1 MSDTELL
8 EYISSSRFFSPD
20 TKERILWNFCTFS
33 ESKKQ
38 QIRIYF
44 AQEKSVMIEFLQ
56 SLRLRE
62 DISFHELQ
70 GELSVYMKQR
80 ISRQE
85 LEEKQQ
91 KQSELEAIEYTL
103 DAF

>member
-1 MSDTELL
+1 
-8 EYISSSRFFSPD
+8 
-20 TKERILWNFCTFS
+20 
-33 ESKKQ
+33 
-38 QIRIYF
+38 
-44 AQEKSVMIEFLQ
+44 MIEFLQ